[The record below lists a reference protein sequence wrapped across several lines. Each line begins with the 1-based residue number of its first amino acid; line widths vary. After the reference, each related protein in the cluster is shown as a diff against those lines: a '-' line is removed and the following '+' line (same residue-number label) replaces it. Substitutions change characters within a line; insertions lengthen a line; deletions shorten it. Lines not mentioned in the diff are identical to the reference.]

1 MLRRLR
7 SARRRPCALARSE
20 AGGLCPSARA
30 QLSQDPAHVVLG
42 GLDADP
48 QPLGDLMIGQALRYE
63 GQDLSLAL
71 G

>member
-1 MLRRLR
+1 
-7 SARRRPCALARSE
+7 
-20 AGGLCPSARA
+20 
-30 QLSQDPAHVVLG
+30 VVLG